1 MMKTRIELNE
11 VLENSP
17 NIILYGAPILIG
29 LALIEVILS
38 MRHNKSK
45 YEGKDF
51 LSSLVIGLVHLVE
64 GLFTKTG
71 FFLLVIWLY
80 NLVPWSIPV
89 NIATSVLCFVVLDFC
104 RYWSH
109 RLSHEI
115 NFLWATHVT
124 HHSSTQFNLSTAFRQ
139 SWTQGIKII
148 FYLPVSLLGFH
159 PVIFYIT
166 HQLALLYS
174 FAVHTKSIKNLPKWY
189 SYIFVTPS
197 HHKVHHA
204 KNAKYLDKNYGSA
217 LIIWDRLFNT
227 FQELDENEKP
237 EYGILDQPK
246 TFNPIYLVFHVW
258 VDIFK
263 KMKAVKTFRERWDIF
278 FKSPGY
284 VKNELYLRK
293 QESKFS
299 NQ

>member
-1 MMKTRIELNE
+1 MKTRIEINE
-11 VLENSP
+11 VLQNSP
-17 NIILYGAPILIG
+17 NLVLYVAPILIG
-29 LALIEVILS
+29 LALLEVILS
-38 MRHNKSK
+38 IKHNKSL

-51 LSSLVIGLVHLVE
+51 LTSLFIGLVHLVE
-64 GLFTKTG
+64 GIFTKTAF
-71 FFLLVIWLY
+71 FFLIIWLY
-80 NLVPWSIPV
+80 NLVPWNIPV
-89 NIATSVLCFVVLDFC
+89 NIATSVLCFVVLDFL

-124 HHSSTQFNLSTAFRQ
+124 HHNSTQFNLSTAFRQ

-159 PVIFYIT
+159 PVVFYLV
-166 HQLALLYS
+166 HQLALLYN
-174 FAVHTKSIKNLPKWY
+174 FAVHTKSIKKLPKWY

-204 KNAKYLDKNYGSA
+204 RNYKYLDKNYGSA
-217 LIIWDRLFNT
+217 LIIWDRIFKT

-237 EYGILDQPK
+237 EFGILDQPK

-258 VDIFK
+258 IDIFR
-263 KMKAVKTFRERWDIF
+263 KMTAVKTFGERWDIL
-278 FKSPGY
+278 FKSPGD
-284 VKNELYLRK
+284 VKNGNYLRRS
-293 QESKFS
+293 ESELSK
-299 NQ
+299 N